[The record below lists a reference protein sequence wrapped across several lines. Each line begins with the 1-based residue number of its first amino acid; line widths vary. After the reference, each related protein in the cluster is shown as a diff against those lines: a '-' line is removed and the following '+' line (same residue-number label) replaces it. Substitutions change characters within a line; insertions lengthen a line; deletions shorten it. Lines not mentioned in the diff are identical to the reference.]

1 LRNLKRKEWA
11 LSENTITQIK
21 EFFNSEEKPLKT
33 AEVMEFWKSL
43 SDEEK
48 EYYKHAELE

>member
-1 LRNLKRKEWA
+1 LP
-11 LSENTITQIK
+11 ENTITEIK
-21 EFFNSEEKPLKT
+21 EFFNSKEKPLSA